1 MQRDTIVE
9 IFYEKH
15 FGQLIDAITSSC
27 ASNDSAQT
35 GSKFVSSHGG
45 TGDQSGVKP
54 EILLNICDL
63 LCFCV
68 LQHPY
73 RIK

>member
-1 MQRDTIVE
+1 ME

-15 FGQLIDAITSSC
+15 LNQLIDALSSC
-27 ASNDSAQT
+27 WPNSGGQT
-35 GSKFVSSHGG
+35 GSKS
-45 TGDQSGVKP
+45 QSTNGESMSQRSVKP